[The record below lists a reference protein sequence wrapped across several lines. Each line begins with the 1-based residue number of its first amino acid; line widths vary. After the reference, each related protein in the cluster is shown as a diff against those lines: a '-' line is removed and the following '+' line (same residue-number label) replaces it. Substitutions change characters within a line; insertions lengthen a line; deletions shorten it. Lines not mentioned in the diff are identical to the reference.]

1 MNFIGDVYFEVVL
14 FWSFE
19 GFVVDNIVVFF

>member
-1 MNFIGDVYFEVVL
+1 MNFIGDVYFEVVM
-14 FWSFE
+14 FRSFE